1 MLHTLSKINFCI
13 KSITWVSLF
22 IVKKNQK
29 ETKTN
34 HHSSESS
41 PLTGA
46 GVSQAAVSSF
56 QGLWICQAEMKGEIE
71 EMKIQAGSNFV
82 VTMDCVLVFFIVA
95 AFWAVFPSS
104 GCKIP
109 SCHCRHAP
117 SPTHSLAIHNYTSI
131 FKIFRPL
138 SVSVV
143 LRFRQSDEPMLKE
156 TTKEAEV
163 IFQRLMCS
171 EVAW

>member
-71 EMKIQAGSNFV
+71 EMKIQAGSKFV
-82 VTMDCVLVFFIVA
+82 VTRDCVLVFSQRLLFGQFFQAVA
-95 AFWAVFPSS
+95 AKYHLVTVGMHPLPH
-104 GCKIP
+104 IP
-109 SCHCRHAP
+109 WQSTTILQFCR
-117 SPTHSLAIHNYTSI
+117 
-131 FKIFRPL
+131 IFRLP

-143 LRFRQSDEPMLKE
+143 LRFRQSDELMFKE
-156 TTKEAEV
+156 ATKEAEV